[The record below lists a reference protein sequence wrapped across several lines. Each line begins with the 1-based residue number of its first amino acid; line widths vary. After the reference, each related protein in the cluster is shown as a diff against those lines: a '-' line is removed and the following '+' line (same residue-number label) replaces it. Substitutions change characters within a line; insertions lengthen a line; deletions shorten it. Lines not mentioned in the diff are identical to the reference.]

1 MSFVDDFLAGLEAD
15 KPAERTSNSI
25 NKVRMEILSNQG
37 TIIFA
42 PFSFKSSKKFYEL
55 VPKVKEVRVKS
66 HLYKEGAETVWCRIL
81 PKELYGSLT
90 PEQSKLYD
98 EVNALYEALYDRTD
112 DFYLIRVRSYSI
124 FQGIV
129 LNHTDSGNKQV
140 TSNIGKACLIS
151 FPSREPINALITA
164 TNAKINE
171 CNGSSDWIPLL
182 FTDNLKGREG
192 VMNISFK
199 KNPTKAGY
207 ISTVSFG
214 FNSSFNKLITDETLH
229 EEETVKL
236 VDDGLN
242 SFLAWQSGEKS
253 KFNEALFNDL
263 KNEIT
268 DLIRKMDTKASE
280 AKQKEVSSVQA
291 EATEFAKASA
301 NNANADKYPDTAPT
315 DGLPF

>member
-25 NKVRMEILSNQG
+25 NKVRMEVLSNQG

-66 HLYKEGAETVWCRIL
+66 HLYKDGAEEVWCRIL
-81 PKELYGSLT
+81 PKEMYGELT

-98 EVNALYEALYDRTD
+98 EVNALYEALYDKTD
-112 DFYLIRVRSYSI
+112 DYYIIRVRSYSI

-129 LNHTDSGNKQV
+129 LNHINTENKQV
-140 TSNIGKACLIS
+140 DSSIGKACLIS

-171 CNGSSDWIPLL
+171 CGGSSDWIPLL

-207 ISTVSFG
+207 NSSVAFG
-214 FNSSFNKLITDETLH
+214 FNASFNKLITDETLH

-236 VDDGLN
+236 VEDGLY
-242 SFLAWQSGEKS
+242 SFLAWQSGENS
-253 KFNEALFNDL
+253 RFNEALFNDL
-263 KNEIT
+263 KTEIT
-268 DLIRKMDTKASE
+268 ALIRRIDTQASE
-280 AKQKEVSSVQA
+280 AKQTEANSVKA
-291 EATEFAKASA
+291 EATEFANSASDGK
-301 NNANADKYPDTAPT
+301 ANASGVPNN
-315 DGLPF
+315 GLPF

>member
-25 NKVRMEILSNQG
+25 NKVKMEVLSNQG

-55 VPKVKEVRVKS
+55 VPKVKEVRIKS
-66 HLYKEGAETVWCRIL
+66 HLYKEGAEDVWCRIL
-81 PKELYGSLT
+81 PKEMYGELT
-90 PEQSKLYD
+90 LQQSNLYD

-112 DFYLIRVRSYSI
+112 DYYLIRVRSYSI

-129 LNHTDSGNKQV
+129 LNHINTENKQV

-151 FPSREPINALITA
+151 FPSREPINALITS
-164 TNAKINE
+164 TNAKIGE

-207 ISTVSFG
+207 NSTVSFG

-236 VDDGLN
+236 VDDGLQ
-242 SFLAWQSGEKS
+242 SFLAWQSGENS
-253 KFNEALFNDL
+253 RFNEALFNDL
-263 KNEIT
+263 KTEIT
-268 DLIRKMDTKASE
+268 ALIRRMDTQASNVKQNE
-280 AKQKEVSSVQA
+280 ANSVQA
-291 EATEFAKASA
+291 EAAEFAKASA
-301 NNANADKYPDTAPT
+301 SNPSNENPSN
-315 DGLPF
+315 GLPF